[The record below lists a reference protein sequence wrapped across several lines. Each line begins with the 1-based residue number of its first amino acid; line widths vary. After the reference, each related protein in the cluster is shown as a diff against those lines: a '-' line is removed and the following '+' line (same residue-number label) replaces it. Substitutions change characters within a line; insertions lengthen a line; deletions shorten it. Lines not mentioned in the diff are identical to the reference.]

1 VGRIAIHQYI
11 RGEPP
16 MGNLSNYMIKSVKK
30 TGPEITLKEAATI
43 MKKDRITSLMIVEG
57 ETPLGIIT
65 ESDLAL
71 RAILGGYDPSTTKVS
86 ELMSTSLKTILL
98 GDTVQEANDIMRMSH
113 IRHLPVLDDGKIVG
127 LITMVGLLRYYMDLA
142 KQQNQP

>member
-1 VGRIAIHQYI
+1 
-11 RGEPP
+11 

-30 TGPEITLKEAATI
+30 TGPGITLKEAAVI

-57 ETPLGIIT
+57 DTPLGIMT

-71 RAILGGYDPSTTKVS
+71 RAILGGHDPDTTKVS
-86 ELMSTSLKTILL
+86 EIMSTDLKTILL
-98 GDTVQEANDIMRMSH
+98 GDTVQEANDIMRISK

-142 KQQNQP
+142 KQQNQT